1 MSGDGDAATK
11 IDGRKRKRPPLT
23 ALVTAFVCIVC
34 AALIGFEAWRIWN
47 GYEQA
52 LKDSSVDVA
61 NLARSIGQHAQD
73 TVKIAD
79 TALVGMVER
88 LEVDG
93 TGPEQMARMSR
104 LLARRVAEVPPLKG
118 LFVYDETGDWIA
130 SSLASHPPRANN
142 ADREYMVWHRDH
154 PDHGPH
160 LGPPVISRSSGVWV
174 LTVSRRFNHPD
185 GSFAGVVLATLDVS
199 YFQSFYDT
207 FDIGQHGAILLA
219 LRDGT
224 LLVRRPLGP
233 ASIGQKLTGSSL
245 FREYLPKSNSGIAE
259 IKSSTDGVVRL
270 NAYRALDDYPLVVAA
285 ALSRDELLQAWSAD
299 ARAHLTGVAIV
310 VVILVCLGYL
320 LTRQVGRIAGAER
333 EAAAAASRAEA
344 AGAHYRL
351 LADHSADLIIRISD
365 GWIAQYVSPASVAL
379 LGYTPE
385 ELVGTPISRFVH
397 PDDRPRVADH
407 VRKVMAGMADP
418 VRSYRL
424 LRKDGREIWVEA
436 AYWLVGQPRAGQLPD
451 FVASLRDVSTRKE
464 AEARLLDAIE
474 SINDGFV
481 LWDAERRFVMCNSRF
496 RELFEFQA
504 ALVTPG
510 VPMRQFQEEWNR
522 RIVEEDMPVPERAGA
537 DGQLS
542 GASPEEI
549 FTADDAGFTEWHLG
563 DGNWI
568 LGSNRITSLGG
579 VVGIF
584 TDITDRKQRELEL
597 SEIRDRLESQAADLA
612 DLADDLSVARDE
624 AERANRMKSEF
635 LAMMSHEIRTPMNG
649 IIGMNGLMLQT
660 PLAQNQRKYAE
671 SVRLSAQS
679 LLTILNDIL
688 DVSKLEA
695 GKFDLEAV
703 ELNLEAIAE
712 DAVELLAPRAQE
724 KGLDIACHVAPAARR
739 PLIGDPTRLRQILLN
754 LLTNAVKFTDRGAVG
769 IEIEG
774 QVVEDRLSLRLAVAD
789 SGIGIRDADKPKLFR
804 KFEQADGSITRRFGG
819 TGLGLNISKQ
829 LVELMGGTIGVADR
843 PGGGTVFTVALDLP
857 LAEPA
862 AASEAGDG
870 LAGRR
875 ALLVGG
881 HALVRRALSRML
893 ADAGMAV
900 AAADDG
906 SAGLAALEAAAHA
919 GRPFDVVIL
928 DQAAEDLLAADP
940 AGQRMN
946 GAALPPRI
954 LLGGAGLGSGEAMLS
969 RFDAVLMKPVRHR
982 ALLQSLGHLF
992 GVAAAPVEPEP
1003 EAPAD
1008 AAPVAARG
1016 GHLLL
1021 AEDNLINREVAAT
1034 ILESF
1039 GYTLDFAADGAE
1051 AVAAAQNGPYDLI
1064 LMDVQMPNMDGLEAT
1079 RQIRALAGAAGSVP
1093 IIAMTASAMEG
1104 DRKQCLDAGMDDY
1117 ISKPI
1122 DAPLLLQ
1129 TVARWI
1135 EASVVAE
1142 ALAEDTPEPAPPTE
1156 PVRDEA
1162 RLNWL
1167 EKALPA
1173 DRFALMLQTF
1183 LDGTEQRLARLHAM
1197 GLAGD
1202 LDGLRHDAHN
1212 LISICGNIGEVRV
1225 QKLAERLQIACVDG
1239 DRAAAEHLVPA
1250 IEAAGQ
1256 DAIAFVRARLLAPAF
1271 APKAKRSGT
1280 SGSMP
1285 A

>member
-1 MSGDGDAATK
+1 MSNRGDAATR
-11 IDGRKRKRPPLT
+11 IERRKRKRPPLT

-88 LEVDG
+88 LETEG
-93 TGPEQMARMSR
+93 TGPEQMARMNR
-104 LLARRVAEVPPLKG
+104 LLARRLLEVAPLKG
-118 LFVYDETGDWIA
+118 LFVYDETGAWIA
-130 SSLASHPPRANN
+130 SSLPSLPAGANN
-142 ADREYMVWHRDH
+142 ADREYMVWHRSH
-154 PDHGPH
+154 PDPGPH

-185 GSFAGVVLATLDVS
+185 GSFAGVVLATLDAS

-207 FDIGQHGAILLA
+207 FDIGEHGAILLA

-233 ASIGQKLTGSSL
+233 ATIGQKLNGSSL
-245 FREYLPKSNSGIAE
+245 FNDYLPKSHSGIAE

-270 NAYRALDDYPLVVAA
+270 NAFRTLDNYPLVVAA
-285 ALSRDELLQAWSAD
+285 ALSKDELLQTWSTD
-299 ARAHLTGVAIV
+299 ARAHLLGVAIV
-310 VVILVCLGYL
+310 VVILAIFGYL

-333 EAAAAASRAEA
+333 AAAAAAARAEA

-365 GWIAQYVSPASVAL
+365 GWVAQYVSPAAQTL
-379 LGYTPE
+379 LGYAPE
-385 ELVGTPISRFVH
+385 ELIGTAINRFVH
-397 PDDRPRVADH
+397 PDDRPLVADH
-407 VRKVMAGMADP
+407 IRKVIAGGADP

-436 AYWLVGQPRAGQLPD
+436 AYWLVGEPQAKRLPD
-451 FVASLRDVSTRKE
+451 FVASLRDVSMRKE

-481 LWDAERRFVMCNSRF
+481 LWDAEQRFVLCNSRF
-496 RELFEFQA
+496 RALFEFQT

-510 VPMRQFQEEWNR
+510 VPMLRFQEEWDR
-522 RIVEEDMPVPERAGA
+522 RILEEDLPAPERAGA

-549 FTADDAGFTEWHLG
+549 FTADGAGFTEWHLG
-563 DGNWI
+563 DGKWV
-568 LGSNRITSLGG
+568 LGSNRLTSLGG

-612 DLADDLSVARDE
+612 YLADDLSVARDE

-649 IIGMNGLMLQT
+649 IIGMNGLLLQT
-660 PLAQNQRKYAE
+660 PLAQNQRKFAE
-671 SVRLSAQS
+671 TVRVSAQS

-703 ELNLEAIAE
+703 ELDLEAIAE
-712 DAVELLAPRAQE
+712 DAVELVAPRAQE
-724 KGLDIACHVAPAARR
+724 KGLDIACYVAPAACR

-769 IEIEG
+769 LEIDG
-774 QVVEDRLSLRLAVAD
+774 QAVDGLLRLRIAVAD
-789 SGIGIRDADKPKLFR
+789 SGIGIGDADKPKLFR

-829 LVELMGGTIGVADR
+829 LVELMLGTIGVTDR
-843 PGGGTVFTVALDLP
+843 PGGGTVFTVALSLP
-857 LAEPA
+857 LADPDAVPA
-862 AASEAGDG
+862 IPDG

-875 ALLVGG
+875 ALLVDG
-881 HALVRRALSRML
+881 HPLIRPALQRML
-893 ADAGMAV
+893 SDAGMTV
-900 AAADDG
+900 AEADDG
-906 SAGLAALEAAAHA
+906 SAGMAALDAAYHA
-919 GRPFDVVIL
+919 GRAFDVVIV
-928 DQAAEDLLAADP
+928 DQGAQDRFAAGS
-940 AGQRMN
+940 AGKRAN
-946 GAALPPRI
+946 GVALPPRV
-954 LLGGAGLGSGEAMLS
+954 LLGGAGAALG
-969 RFDAVLMKPVRHR
+969 RFDAVVMKPVRHR
-982 ALLQSLGHLF
+982 ALMQSLGQLF
-992 GVAAAPVEPEP
+992 GVEMVPAEPELEVP
-1003 EAPAD
+1003 EHVAQ
-1008 AAPVAARG
+1008 VAARG

-1034 ILESF
+1034 ILEGF

-1051 AVAAAQNGPYDLI
+1051 AVAAVKREAYDII

-1079 RQIRALAGAAGSVP
+1079 RRIRALGDGAGSVP

-1122 DAPLLLQ
+1122 DAQLLLQ
-1129 TVARWI
+1129 TVARWL
-1135 EASVVAE
+1135 EASAAADALEEEMAAPQAAAE
-1142 ALAEDTPEPAPPTE
+1142 E
-1156 PVRDEA
+1156 PVRDA
-1162 RLNWL
+1162 TRLDWL
-1167 EKALPA
+1167 EQALPA

-1183 LDGTEQRLARLHAM
+1183 LDGTAQRLARLGPM
-1197 GLAGD
+1197 GAAGD

-1212 LISICGNIGEVRV
+1212 LISICGNLGEVRV
-1225 QKLAERLQIACVDG
+1225 QKLAERLQIACAEG
-1239 DRAAAEHLVPA
+1239 DREAAGMLVPA
-1250 IEAAGQ
+1250 IEEAGH
-1256 DAIAFVRARLLAPAF
+1256 DAIAFVRARLGTPGF
-1271 APKAKRSGT
+1271 AEPPHNGGP
-1280 SGSMP
+1280 GSLP
-1285 A
+1285 V

>member
-1 MSGDGDAATK
+1 MSSDGDAATK
-11 IDGRKRKRPPLT
+11 IDGRTRRRLPLT
-23 ALVTAFVCIVC
+23 ALVTAFVCVVC
-34 AALIGFEAWRIWN
+34 AALIGFEVWRIWN
-47 GYEQA
+47 AYDVA
-52 LKDSSVDVA
+52 LRDAAVDTA

-88 LEVDG
+88 LETEG
-93 TGPEQMARMSR
+93 TGPEQMARMNR
-104 LLARRVAEVPPLKG
+104 LLAARVAEVPSLKG
-118 LFVYDETGDWIA
+118 LFVYDETGAYIA
-130 SSLASHPPRANN
+130 NSLRSTPPGVNN
-142 ADREYMVWHRDH
+142 ADREYMIYHRSH
-154 PDHGPH
+154 PDPGPH
-160 LGPPVISRSSGVWV
+160 LGPPVISRTSGVWV

-185 GSFAGVVLATLDVS
+185 GSFAGVVLATLDAS

-207 FDIGQHGAILLA
+207 FDIGVHGAILLA

-233 ASIGQKLTGSSL
+233 ASIGQKLTGSVL
-245 FREYLPKSNSGIAE
+245 FNDFLPKASSGVAE

-270 NAYRALDDYPLVVAA
+270 NAYRTLEDYPLVVAA
-285 ALSRDELLQAWSAD
+285 ALSRDDILRSWRAD
-299 ARAHLTGVAIV
+299 AQAHLLGVAV
-310 VVILVCLGYL
+310 VSTILALLGYL
-320 LTRQVGRIAGAER
+320 LTRQVNRIASAER
-333 EAAAAASRAEA
+333 DAAAAAARAEA

-365 GWIAQYVSPASVAL
+365 GWIAQYVSPASEAL

-385 ELVGTPISRFVH
+385 ELVGTPINRFVH
-397 PDDRPRVADH
+397 PDDRPLVADH
-407 VRKVMAGMADP
+407 IRKVVAGAADP

-436 AYWLVGQPRAGQLPD
+436 AYWLVGESKPGELPD
-451 FVASLRDVSTRKE
+451 FVASLRDISTRKE

-474 SINDGFV
+474 SIHDGFV
-481 LWDAERRFVMCNSRF
+481 LWDAEQRFVLCNSQF
-496 RELFEFQA
+496 RALFEFQA

-510 VPMRQFQEEWNR
+510 VPMRHFQEEWNR
-522 RIVEEDMPVPERAGA
+522 RIVEDDMQAPERASA

-549 FTADDAGFTEWHLG
+549 FAADGDGFTEWHLG
-563 DGNWI
+563 DGKWI
-568 LGSNRITSLGG
+568 LGSNRVTSLGG

-649 IIGMNGLMLQT
+649 IIGMNGLLLQT
-660 PLAQNQRKYAE
+660 SLAQNQRKYAE
-671 SVRLSAQS
+671 AVRLSAQS

-703 ELNLEAIAE
+703 ELSLEAIAE

-724 KGLDIACHVAPAARR
+724 KGLDIACYVAPAARR
-739 PLIGDPTRLRQILLN
+739 TLIGDPTRLRQILLN

-769 IEIEG
+769 IE
-774 QVVEDRLSLRLAVAD
+774 VECQAVDGRLRLLLAVTD
-789 SGIGIRDADKPKLFR
+789 TGIGIRDADKPKLFR

-829 LVELMGGTIGVADR
+829 LVELMGGTISVADR
-843 PGGGTVFTVALDLP
+843 PGGGTVFTVALSLK
-857 LAEPA
+857 LAEPDA
-862 AASEAGDG
+862 APEEAEG

-875 ALLVGG
+875 ALLVDG
-881 HALVRRALSRML
+881 HPLVRPALGRML
-893 ADAGMAV
+893 ADAGMTV
-900 AAADDG
+900 TTADDG
-906 SAGLAALEAAAHA
+906 SAGLAALDEAAHA

-928 DQAAEDLLAADP
+928 DQAAQDFFAADP
-940 AGQRMN
+940 AGKRAN
-946 GAALPPRI
+946 GGSLPPRV
-954 LLGGAGLGSGEAMLS
+954 LLGGAGLASGEATLS
-969 RFDAVLMKPVRHR
+969 RFDAVVMKPVRHR
-982 ALLQSLGHLF
+982 ALLQTLGHLF
-992 GVAAAPVEPEP
+992 GVALVPDEPEP

-1008 AAPVAARG
+1008 VAPVAVRG

-1051 AVAAAQNGPYDLI
+1051 AVVAARRGPYDVI

-1079 RQIRALAGAAGSVP
+1079 RQIRALGGAAGSVP

-1117 ISKPI
+1117 ISTPI
-1122 DAPLLLQ
+1122 DAQLLLQ

-1135 EASVVAE
+1135 EASAAAE
-1142 ALAEDTPEPAPPTE
+1142 ALGEEEPAAAPPAAE
-1156 PVRDEA
+1156 PVRDHA
-1162 RLNWL
+1162 RLDWL
-1167 EKALPA
+1167 ETALPA

-1183 LDGTEQRLARLHAM
+1183 LDGTEQRLARLGAM
-1197 GLAGD
+1197 GAAGD

-1225 QKLAERLQIACVDG
+1225 QKLAERLQIACVEG
-1239 DRAAAEHLVPA
+1239 DRAAAELLVPE
-1250 IEAAGQ
+1250 IEEAGQ

-1271 APKAKRSGT
+1271 APKAKRG
-1280 SGSMP
+1280 GSMP